1 MSLLL
6 DFKGII
12 FDLDMTLVD
21 TSSLLTMRDQ
31 RLWNQV
37 YQNISKTKIYDG
49 VLNLLDQLKDGVKV
63 GIVTSSPRTYA
74 ERVIDYHGLNIQ
86 LLTAYHDTQKHKPHA
101 DPILDGIS
109 KLGLKPYEVISIGD
123 EEKDIIA
130 SNNAGATSVL
140 ASWRNN
146 GSNNHEANYHC
157 KSIDELKKILFEN

>member
-1 MSLLL
+1 LV
-6 DFKGII
+6 KHEGIL
-12 FDLDMTLVD
+12 FDLDLTLVD
-21 TSSLLTMRDQ
+21 SSILFELRER
-31 RLWNQV
+31 RLWSEV
-37 YQNISKTKIYDG
+37 YKNIPKTKVYEG
-49 VLNLLDQLKDGVKV
+49 VHEMIDELIPSYKL

-74 ERVIDYHGLNIQ
+74 ERLTSFHGIEIPV
-86 LLTAYHDTQKHKPHA
+86 LTAYHDTQKHKPHA
-101 DPILDGIS
+101 NPILDGIS
-109 KLGLKPYEVISIGD
+109 KLGLKPNEVISIGD

>member
-1 MSLLL
+1 MR
-6 DFKGII
+6 FEGII
-12 FDLDMTLVD
+12 FDLDLTLVD
-21 TSSLLTMRDQ
+21 SSILFELRER
-31 RLWNQV
+31 RLWSEV
-37 YQNISKTKIYDG
+37 YKNIPKTKVYEG
-49 VLNLLDQLKDGVKV
+49 VHEMIDELIPSYKL

-74 ERVIDYHGLNIQ
+74 ERLTSFHGIEIPV
-86 LLTAYHDTQKHKPHA
+86 LTAYHDTQKHKPHA
-101 DPILDGIS
+101 NPILDGIS
-109 KLGLKPYEVISIGD
+109 KLGLKPNEVISIGD

>member
-1 MSLLL
+1 MV
-6 DFKGII
+6 KHEGIL
-12 FDLDMTLVD
+12 FDLDLTLVD
-21 TSSLLTMRDQ
+21 SSILFELRER
-31 RLWNQV
+31 RLWSEV
-37 YQNISKTKIYDG
+37 YKNIPKTKVYEG
-49 VLNLLDQLKDGVKV
+49 VHEMIDELIPSYKL

-74 ERVIDYHGLNIQ
+74 ERLTSFHGIEIPV
-86 LLTAYHDTQKHKPHA
+86 LTAYHDTQKHKPHA
-101 DPILDGIS
+101 NPILDGIS
-109 KLGLKPYEVISIGD
+109 KLGLKPNEVISIGD